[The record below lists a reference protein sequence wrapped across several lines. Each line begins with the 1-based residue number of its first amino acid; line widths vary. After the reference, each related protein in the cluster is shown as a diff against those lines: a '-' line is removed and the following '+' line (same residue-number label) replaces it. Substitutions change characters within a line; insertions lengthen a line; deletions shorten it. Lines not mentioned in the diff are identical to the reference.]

1 MRLASGGKLLA
12 RRVTPALRKEII
24 EQLWI
29 VTACVV
35 DGRYFAAGEVTPYA
49 HESDLP
55 ESLKGLVA
63 RGDEDFYHPS
73 QRDIY
78 QGQPAG
84 PEPGFIFQGASNAQW
99 VQRQAAQTAAGLQ
112 EQAWAA
118 AEAAAANELP
128 EEVKEVLEAEHD
140 RSVQRDSN
148 RFVGRTL

>member
-1 MRLASGGKLLA
+1 VRLASGGKLLA

-78 QGQPAG
+78 QGNLLGQSLALFSRVRLTRSGCSDKLRRRPQVCKNN
-84 PEPGFIFQGASNAQW
+84 PGRLRRP
-99 VQRQAAQTAAGLQ
+99 RQQT
-112 EQAWAA
+112 
-118 AEAAAANELP
+118 NSP
-128 EEVKEVLEAEHD
+128 RK
-140 RSVQRDSN
+140 
-148 RFVGRTL
+148 